1 MAQPIWVTPSGPLEG
16 PIPEGVFFQKP
27 LEAYDPDGDTVFF
40 ELIAGSLPTGM
51 QIQQTGL
58 MTGIP
63 KATVNVQGVPE
74 QVSRDVTSKF
84 AIRAYTRRTVNGV
97 TVINRLAD
105 RTFTL
110 TITGQDVP
118 QWVTPPGQIAQFFDG
133 TLVTDLQVEYT
144 DVDPDDTVVVTL
156 VSGSLPPGLSISP
169 RGVISGLIPPNS
181 PVDPTNEN
189 YEFVL
194 EVSDGKVGGSN
205 LRTFS
210 IYVWSRALMEADT
223 TEVTA
228 DNDFITADVAPGWIP
243 VLLNPQGSIGTTRN
257 DNWFAY
263 KFNAVDFNDDRVQY
277 IISSS
282 SPVPLSSVGLT
293 LDIDTG
299 WLYGYI
305 PNLGLG
311 SLVYTFDIRV
321 YKENDPEYISN
332 PYTYTLEITGPVD
345 TDVIWETASDLGSI
359 DNGSTST
366 FYVKAVN
373 LQGIELQYELLSGSD
388 SSLPQGLQ
396 LLPSGDIAG
405 RVSFNTFVLDGGS
418 TTFDVT
424 KENGQDPTTFDLNF
438 TFTVRAF
445 SVNGLVSATK
455 TFTIRVIRAYNEPYE
470 NLYIKAMPPFDDR
483 NLIDSLLQN
492 SDIFPNDLIYRPT
505 DPNFGIAKNVVY
517 MHAFG
522 LTASTYEEYVSSLYE
537 NHYWKDL
544 VLGSIEVA
552 QATDGLGNVIYEV
565 VYSRVIDNLLNNQ
578 GESVSKAVTLPF
590 PINENDSTE
599 IDTVYPNSLINMR
612 DQVIDTVGKVGEVLP
627 TWMLSKQANGSVL
640 GFVPAWVIAYA
651 KPGKGNQ
658 LAYNI
663 RTQFGNQLN
672 LIDFEV
678 DRYEL
683 DRLLTKNW
691 DPIYDST
698 GGSWI
703 PNPPTITT
711 FDYDSTDAIDE
722 WLNNDDDIV
731 NWVNNDIETVT
742 WISDYNGEPTVFDG
756 NSLQFIDPVDMYSN
770 TDEYDK
776 YLVFPKRTILG

>member
-1 MAQPIWVTPSGPLEG
+1 MAQPIWVTPPGPLEG
-16 PIPEGVFFQKP
+16 PIPEGVFFQIP
-27 LEAYDPDGDTVFF
+27 LEAYDPDGNTVFY
-40 ELIAGSLPTGM
+40 ELIAGALPIGI

-58 MTGIP
+58 MSGIP
-63 KATVNVQGVPE
+63 KAAVNVQGVPE

-84 AIRAYTRRTVNGV
+84 AVRAYTRTIING
-97 TVINRLAD
+97 TPTINRLAD

-110 TITGQDVP
+110 TIVGQDIP
-118 QWVTPPGQIAQFFDG
+118 QWVTPAGQIAQLFDG
-133 TLVTDLQVEYT
+133 TLVSGIQVEYT
-144 DVDPDDTVVVTL
+144 DTDPDDTITVKL
-156 VSGSLPPGLSISP
+156 VSGSLPPGLTVSTT
-169 RGVISGLIPPNS
+169 GLISGLIPPNS

-210 IYVWSRALMEADT
+210 IFVWSRALMEADT
-223 TEVTA
+223 TELTA
-228 DNDFITADVAPGWIP
+228 DNDFVTADAAPGWIP
-243 VLLNPQGSIGTTRN
+243 VLLNPEGSIGIVRN

-263 KFNAVDFNDDRVQY
+263 KFDAIDFNGDTPQY

-282 SPVPLSSVGLT
+282 SPTPLSTIGLE

-305 PNLGLG
+305 PNLGIT
-311 SLVYTFDIRV
+311 SSVYDFEIRV
-321 YKENDPEYISN
+321 YKENNPTYISN
-332 PYTYTLEITGPVD
+332 PYSYSLEVTGPVD
-345 TDVIWETASDLGSI
+345 TEIIWETPSDLGSI
-359 DNGSTST
+359 VNGSTST
-366 FYVKAVN
+366 LYVKAIN
-373 LQGIELQYELLSGSD
+373 PSGIELQYELLSGSD
-388 SSLPQGLQ
+388 SSLPQGLA
-396 LLPSGDIAG
+396 LLPSGEIAG
-405 RVSFNTFVLDGGS
+405 RVSFNTFTVDSGT

-424 KENGQDPTTFDLNF
+424 KENGQDPTTFDLTF

-445 SVNGLVSATK
+445 SVNGLININK
-455 TFTIRVIRAYNEPYE
+455 TFTIHLIRKYNEPYE
-470 NLYIKAMPPFDDR
+470 NLYVKAMPPFDDR

-492 SDIFPNDLIYRPT
+492 TDIFPNDLIYRPD
-505 DPNFGIAKNVVY
+505 DPNFGIAKDVIY

-565 VYSRVIDNLLNNQ
+565 VYSKVVDNLLNNQ

-590 PINENDSTE
+590 PIDENELTE

-612 DQVIDTVGKVGEVLP
+612 DQVIDTVGTVGEILP
-627 TWMLSKQANGSVL
+627 LWMVSKQVNGSVL

-663 RTQFGNQLN
+663 RKQFGTQLN

-683 DRLLTKNW
+683 DRLLTKHW

-722 WLNNDDDIV
+722 WLNNDVEIV
-731 NWVNNDIETVT
+731 GWINSSSDQVT